1 MNFFGVGAFELAL
14 VAIIA
19 VIVLGPER
27 IPGVAVQ
34 LARAV
39 KYMRGYANDATA
51 DIRKELQELTKEYDE
66 VRKELTEFRQSV
78 TKDVASVAGEVSKA
92 VQSRSS
98 PSDRARADH
107 RARRRPS
114 AEAVDVA
121 GKTTDADRL
130 RAVLI

>member
-14 VAIIA
+14 VAVVA

-66 VRKELTEFRQSV
+66 VRQELTAFRQSV
-78 TKDVASVAGEVSKA
+78 LKDVDSVAGEIDNA
-92 VQSRSS
+92 VRQGSTKTIEAGPIIEPGGDPPPGSSRTRK
-98 PSDRARADH
+98 DNG
-107 RARRRPS
+107 RR
-114 AEAVDVA
+114 
-121 GKTTDADRL
+121 
-130 RAVLI
+130 

>member
-1 MNFFGVGAFELAL
+1 VNFFGVGAFELAL
-14 VAIIA
+14 VAVVA

-27 IPGVAVQ
+27 IPGAAVQ

-78 TKDVASVAGEVSKA
+78 SKDVDSVTSEVSKA
-92 VQSRSS
+92 VQQGRPTIEAGPIIEPGGDPPPPQSRSRK
-98 PSDRARADH
+98 DNG
-107 RARRRPS
+107 RR
-114 AEAVDVA
+114 
-121 GKTTDADRL
+121 
-130 RAVLI
+130 

>member
-1 MNFFGVGAFELAL
+1 MNFFGIGAFEVAL

-27 IPGVAVQ
+27 IPGAAVQ

-39 KYMRGYANDATA
+39 RYMRGYANDATA

-78 TKDVASVAGEVSKA
+78 SKDVISVTDEVSKA
-92 VQSRSS
+92 VQQGRPTIDPGPIVEPGGDPPPSASRSRKDS
-98 PSDRARADH
+98 DH
-107 RARRRPS
+107 R
-114 AEAVDVA
+114 
-121 GKTTDADRL
+121 
-130 RAVLI
+130 